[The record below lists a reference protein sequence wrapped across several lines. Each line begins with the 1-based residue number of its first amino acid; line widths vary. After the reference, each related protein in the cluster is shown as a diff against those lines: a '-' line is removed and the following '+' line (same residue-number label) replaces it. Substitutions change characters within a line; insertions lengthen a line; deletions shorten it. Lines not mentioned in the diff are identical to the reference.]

1 MKKQAKLMAAS
12 YGRCVVGAVV
22 AVYLTGATN
31 PTDYLQAAVAALI
44 IVYVRLVGR
53 VCNTVSNNIFS
64 KSVFNVSSESHYYAY
79 IH

>member
-31 PTDYLQAAVAALI
+31 PTDYVKAAVAALI
-44 IVYVRLVGR
+44 PPIMRWANPNDTAYGR
-53 VCNTVSNNIFS
+53 T
-64 KSVFNVSSESHYYAY
+64 K
-79 IH
+79 

>member
-31 PTDYLQAAVAALI
+31 PTDYLKAAIAALI
-44 IVYVRLVGR
+44 PPIMRWANPNDTAYGR
-53 VCNTVSNNIFS
+53 T
-64 KSVFNVSSESHYYAY
+64 K
-79 IH
+79 